1 MSEQSRCWSCQAF
14 LAAEQQGPDGYYC
27 PNCGDDAP
35 DADLEMNGYEYN
47 DERGVWER

>member
-1 MSEQSRCWSCQAF
+1 MERCWSCQAYISTDN
-14 LAAEQQGPDGYYC
+14 QTPDGLYC

-47 DERGVWER
+47 GTEWVRE